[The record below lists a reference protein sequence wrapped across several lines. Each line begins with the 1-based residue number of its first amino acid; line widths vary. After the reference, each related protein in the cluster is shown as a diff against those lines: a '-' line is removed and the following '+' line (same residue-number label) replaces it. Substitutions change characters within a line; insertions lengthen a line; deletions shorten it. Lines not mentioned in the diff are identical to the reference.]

1 MTLVAQLTARQRA
14 VWREALV
21 AGSCASVLS
30 AIALVWAGQREVR
43 SPTAPLNAVSHWRWG
58 KPALHKR
65 GFSTR
70 HTLLGY
76 CIHHAASVWWAALHA
91 AAMRRRPDARRPAVL
106 LAGAATTSAVACV
119 VDFQCTPER
128 LTPGFEHHL
137 SRPALAGV
145 YALFAIGLAAGAW
158 IARPL
163 RTEIGR

>member
-1 MTLVAQLTARQRA
+1 MNEVANSNYNRA

-30 AIALVWAGQREVR
+30 AIGLVYAGQREVH

-58 KPALHKR
+58 KPALRKR
-65 GFSTR
+65 GFTSR

-76 CIHHAASVWWAALHA
+76 CIHHAASVWWASLHA
-91 AAMRRRPDARRPAVL
+91 AAMLRRSDARRPAVL

-145 YALFAIGLAAGAW
+145 YTLFAIGLAAGAW
-158 IARPL
+158 AVRPPG
-163 RTEIGR
+163 TKTGQ